1 MAEGLTTNPLSPQ
14 NIRALSIPRRGVE
27 QRQLAGL
34 ITRRSWVRVPPPL
47 PTRSRRQPGPGQP
60 AGPIAVQTAPGGWS
74 EAEPPVPI
82 PNTEVKRLS
91 ADDTGGAPFW
101 ENRALPGRTF
111 RAHQLG
117 GPFFFLV

>member
-1 MAEGLTTNPLSPQ
+1 MYQ
-14 NIRALSIPRRGVE
+14 ALSVHHLPAGRQARRGVE

-47 PTRSRRQPGPGQP
+47 PTRSRRQAGTGQP

-91 ADDTGGAPFW
+91 ADDTAWATGCGK
-101 ENRALPGRTF
+101 
-111 RAHQLG
+111 
-117 GPFFFLV
+117 